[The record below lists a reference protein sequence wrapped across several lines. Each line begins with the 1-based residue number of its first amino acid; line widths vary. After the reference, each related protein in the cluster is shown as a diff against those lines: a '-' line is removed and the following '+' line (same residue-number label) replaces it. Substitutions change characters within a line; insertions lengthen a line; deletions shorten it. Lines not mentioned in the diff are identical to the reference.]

1 MLSLADVNK
10 LLKSKFIE
18 SIVAN
23 KLRIFAVFSGHV
35 AELKRCNNLNMTQ
48 ENGQLSEVALS
59 ISDKDLPLVDKIKVI
74 SRLKKKQLD
83 SDSNN
88 SEEYMVSRYL
98 KIGSEHELKF
108 IEIQKS
114 LLLSEMMLSELGTV
128 YCYVDTCLS
137 ILGNT
142 DINRVGYIL
151 YAEEL
156 MAHTGSALIN
166 KKGDLFP
173 VLLSDF
179 IHHYELKPL
188 ELKLTQASVFFLKEE
203 VDFVLE
209 EIKEQRKLK
218 LKEERNKTIEAINKK
233 RIPKK
238 RKGIEFAIDL
248 WSKDQSLSKNE
259 VASKVNQYLN
269 SIGFDKISK
278 NKTIAST
285 WLTERNIPNLPD
297 HASKVGMKKQLIKI

>member
-23 KLRIFAVFSGHV
+23 KLRIFTVFSGYV
-35 AELKRCNNLNMTQ
+35 AELNRCNNLNMTQ
-48 ENGQLSEVALS
+48 ENEQLNELALS
-59 ISDKDLPLVDKIKVI
+59 ISDKDLPLVDKIKII
-74 SRLKKKQLD
+74 SRLKKRQLD

-108 IEIQKS
+108 IEIEKS
-114 LLLSEMMLSELGTV
+114 LQLNEMMLSELGTV

-137 ILGNT
+137 ILGDA

-166 KKGDLFP
+166 KKGDFFP
-173 VLLSDF
+173 VFLNDF
-179 IHHYELKPL
+179 IHHYELRSLK
-188 ELKLTQASVFFLKEE
+188 LKLTQASVFFLKEE
-203 VDFVLE
+203 VDSVLE

-218 LKEERNKTIEAINKK
+218 LKEERNKTIETINKK

-248 WSKDQSLSKNE
+248 WSKDQNLSKNE
-259 VASKVNQYLN
+259 VASKVNQHLK
-269 SIGFDKISK
+269 SIGFEKTPQ

-297 HASKVGMKKQLIKI
+297 HASQVGMKKQLIKI